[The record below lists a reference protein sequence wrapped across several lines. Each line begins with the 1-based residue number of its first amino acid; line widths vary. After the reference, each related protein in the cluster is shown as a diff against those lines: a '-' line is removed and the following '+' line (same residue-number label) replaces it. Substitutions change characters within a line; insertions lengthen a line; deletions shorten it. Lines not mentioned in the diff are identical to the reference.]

1 MGEGGSDI
9 ITGLVNYYRYYL
21 VGYMCRKYMPLNK
34 VIFGSDVVAALGF
47 VAYFLNWYF
56 FECHNM
62 LLIFGGSLGA
72 IIVIQRFLSMEV
84 NDESRVGCVLSAIG
98 KQSLAIYVIH
108 YFLIPDVSTQM
119 HDFLVAPNAFI
130 WQLSFAFM
138 LSVPIVAT
146 CMFVGK
152 LIETNKILDSIFF
165 GKFYDHKKK

>member
-1 MGEGGSDI
+1 
-9 ITGLVNYYRYYL
+9 
-21 VGYMCRKYMPLNK
+21 MPLNK
-34 VIFGSDVVAALGF
+34 LIFGSDVVAALGF

-84 NDESRVGCVLSAIG
+84 NDESRVGSVLSAIG
-98 KQSLAIYVIH
+98 KQSLVIYVIH

-119 HDFLVAPNAFI
+119 HDFLKVPNAFI

-138 LSVPIVAT
+138 LSIPIVAAS
-146 CMFVGK
+146 MFVGK
-152 LIETNKILDSIFF
+152 VIATNRFLDFICF
-165 GKFYDHKKK
+165 GKSFWYEKK